1 VKKIIENHSVSLRR
15 LGHDGFRSRPIYS
28 NQWHIVRTA
37 LFVTLFASFGF
48 AQDRPALTLNQI
60 SDLLKNGV
68 SSTRIA
74 QLVEQRGVGFELNE
88 AAVRQLKA
96 GGADE
101 LVLSTVKKIAAR
113 YTDEQQ
119 RRKRSEEVG
128 RPKSAEEGTREEEIT
143 SRMEEVR
150 KRLQEKTRR
159 SEEEKNIAKDQKPQ
173 QPMAEKGTQE
183 ASRKVE
189 ESKRRVQEEA
199 RQKPQKGTGATLL
212 SQEDVGQVASLRNVM
227 SSEGGEV
234 SGEVV
239 NNSKQTLRDLQL
251 QIIYSW
257 RWKDEYHPGK
267 DDPGMALYHVLNREI
282 PSGQTAR
289 FDYKPSPPLAS
300 REDGQ
305 FDTSVK
311 VVGFAQVFPQGA
323 QR

>member
-1 VKKIIENHSVSLRR
+1 VKKIIENDSVSLRR

-28 NQWHIVRTA
+28 NQWDIVRTV
-37 LFVTLFASFGF
+37 LFVALFASFGF

-88 AAVRQLKA
+88 AALRQLKA

-101 LVLSTVKKIAAR
+101 FVLSTVKRIAAR

-119 RRKRSEEVG
+119 RRKRLEEIS
-128 RPKSAEEGTREEEIT
+128 RPKSGEEGKREEEVT
-143 SRMEEVR
+143 LRMEEVR
-150 KRLQEKTRR
+150 KRLQ
-159 SEEEKNIAKDQKPQ
+159 DQKPQ

-189 ESKRRVQEEA
+189 ESKRRAQEEA

-251 QIIYSW
+251 QIVYSW
-257 RWKDEYHPGK
+257 RWKNEYHPGK
-267 DDPGMALYHVLNREI
+267 DDPGMARYHVLNREI

-305 FDTSVK
+305 FDISVK

>member
-1 VKKIIENHSVSLRR
+1 MKNIIENDSVSLRR
-15 LGHDGFRSRPIYS
+15 LGQEAFRFRPIYS
-28 NQWHIVRTA
+28 NQWHIVRTV
-37 LFVTLFASFGF
+37 LFVALFASFGF

-60 SDLLKNGV
+60 SYLLKNGV

-88 AAVRQLKA
+88 AALRQLKA
-96 GGADE
+96 DGADE
-101 LVLSTVKKIAAR
+101 FVLSTVKRIAAR

-119 RRKRSEEVG
+119 RRKRLEEVS
-128 RPKSAEEGTREEEIT
+128 RPKSVEEGKREEEVT
-143 SRMEEVR
+143 LRMEEVR
-150 KRLQEKTRR
+150 KRLQ
-159 SEEEKNIAKDQKPQ
+159 DQKPQ

-189 ESKRRVQEEA
+189 ESKRRAQEEA

-257 RWKDEYHPGK
+257 RWKNEYHPGK
-267 DDPGMALYHVLNREI
+267 DDPGMARYHVLNREI

-305 FDTSVK
+305 FDISVK

>member
-1 VKKIIENHSVSLRR
+1 VKKIIENDSVSLRR

-28 NQWHIVRTA
+28 NQWHIVRTV
-37 LFVTLFASFGF
+37 LFVALFASFGF

-88 AAVRQLKA
+88 AALRQLKV

-101 LVLSTVKKIAAR
+101 LVLSTVKRIAAR

-119 RRKRSEEVG
+119 RRKRLEELS
-128 RPKSAEEGTREEEIT
+128 RPKSVEEGKREEEVT
-143 SRMEEVR
+143 LRMEEVR
-150 KRLQEKTRR
+150 KRLQEKTRS

-189 ESKRRVQEEA
+189 ESKRRAQEEA

-257 RWKDEYHPGK
+257 RWKNETHPGK
-267 DDPGMALYHVLNREI
+267 DDPGMARYHVLNRDI
-282 PSGQTAR
+282 LSGQTAR

-305 FDTSVK
+305 FDISVK

>member
-28 NQWHIVRTA
+28 NQWHIVRTV
-37 LFVTLFASFGF
+37 LFVALFASFGF

-60 SDLLKNGV
+60 SDLLKNGL

-74 QLVEQRGVGFELNE
+74 QLVEQRGIGFELNE
-88 AAVRQLKA
+88 TALRQLKA

-119 RRKRSEEVG
+119 RRKRLEEVS
-128 RPKSAEEGTREEEIT
+128 RPKSVEEGKREEEVT
-143 SRMEEVR
+143 LRMEEVR
-150 KRLQEKTRR
+150 KRLQ
-159 SEEEKNIAKDQKPQ
+159 DQKPQ

-189 ESKRRVQEEA
+189 ESKRRAQEEA

-257 RWKDEYHPGK
+257 RWKNEYHPGK
-267 DDPGMALYHVLNREI
+267 DDPGMARYYVLNREI

-305 FDTSVK
+305 FDISVK

>member
-1 VKKIIENHSVSLRR
+1 VKKIIENDSVSLRR

-28 NQWHIVRTA
+28 NQWHIVRTV

-101 LVLSTVKKIAAR
+101 LVLSTVKRIAAR

-119 RRKRSEEVG
+119 RRKRLEEVN
-128 RPKSAEEGTREEEIT
+128 RPKSGEEGKREEEVT
-143 SRMEEVR
+143 LRMEEVR
-150 KRLQEKTRR
+150 KRLQ
-159 SEEEKNIAKDQKPQ
+159 DQKPQ

-189 ESKRRVQEEA
+189 ESKGRAQEEA

-234 SGEVV
+234 SGEIV

-257 RWKDEYHPGK
+257 RWKNETHPGK
-267 DDPGMALYHVLNREI
+267 DDPGMARYHVLNREI

-305 FDTSVK
+305 FDISVK

>member
-1 VKKIIENHSVSLRR
+1 MKQIIENDSVCLRR

-28 NQWHIVRTA
+28 NQWHIVRA
-37 LFVTLFASFGF
+37 ILFVALFASFGF

-60 SDLLKNGV
+60 SDLLKNGI
-68 SSTRIA
+68 SSTRIV

-88 AAVRQLKA
+88 AALRQLKA
-96 GGADE
+96 SGADE
-101 LVLSTVKKIAAR
+101 FVLSTVKRIAAR

-119 RRKRSEEVG
+119 RRKRLEEVS
-128 RPKSAEEGTREEEIT
+128 RPKSG
-143 SRMEEVR
+143 
-150 KRLQEKTRR
+150 
-159 SEEEKNIAKDQKPQ
+159 
-173 QPMAEKGTQE
+173 EKG
-183 ASRKVE
+183 K
-189 ESKRRVQEEA
+189 
-199 RQKPQKGTGATLL
+199 KGTGATLL

-257 RWKDEYHPGK
+257 RWKNEYHPGK
-267 DDPGMALYHVLNREI
+267 DDPGMARYHFLNREI

-305 FDTSVK
+305 FDISVK

>member
-1 VKKIIENHSVSLRR
+1 MKKIIENDSVSLRR

-28 NQWHIVRTA
+28 NQWHIVRTV

-88 AAVRQLKA
+88 AALRQLKA

-101 LVLSTVKKIAAR
+101 LVLSTVKRIAAR

-119 RRKRSEEVG
+119 RRKRLEEVS
-128 RPKSAEEGTREEEIT
+128 RAKSGEEGKREEEVT
-143 SRMEEVR
+143 LRMEEVR
-150 KRLQEKTRR
+150 KRLQ
-159 SEEEKNIAKDQKPQ
+159 DQKPQ

-189 ESKRRVQEEA
+189 ESKRRAQEEA

-257 RWKDEYHPGK
+257 RWKNETHPGK
-267 DDPGMALYHVLNREI
+267 DDPGMARYHVLNREI

-305 FDTSVK
+305 FDISVK

>member
-1 VKKIIENHSVSLRR
+1 MKQIIENDSVSLRR

-28 NQWHIVRTA
+28 NQLHIIKTI
-37 LFVTLFASFGF
+37 LFVALFASFGF

-60 SDLLKNGV
+60 SDLLKNGI

-74 QLVEQRGVGFELNE
+74 QLLEQRGVGFELNE
-88 AAVRQLKA
+88 AALRQLKA
-96 GGADE
+96 SGADE
-101 LVLSTVKKIAAR
+101 FVLSTVKRIAAR

-119 RRKRSEEVG
+119 RRKRLEEVS
-128 RPKSAEEGTREEEIT
+128 RPKSGEEG
-143 SRMEEVR
+143 
-150 KRLQEKTRR
+150 
-159 SEEEKNIAKDQKPQ
+159 
-173 QPMAEKGTQE
+173 
-183 ASRKVE
+183 
-189 ESKRRVQEEA
+189 SKRRAQEEA

-257 RWKDEYHPGK
+257 RWKNEYHPGK
-267 DDPGMALYHVLNREI
+267 DDPGMARYHVLKREI

-305 FDTSVK
+305 FDISVK

-323 QR
+323 QK